1 MNRSCERIAFD
12 GQRVVFSVC
21 FSQECLTHLPVKS
34 MVSQRNPKASKAQ
47 AVAYLRTS
55 SATNVGSDKDSDKRQ
70 RQAIEAFAKH
80 AGFELVGEFNDA
92 AVSGADH
99 LDARPG
105 FAELLAYIA
114 SNGARTIIVET
125 ASRFARDLMVQE
137 VGFAKLKALGIILI
151 AADSPHSF
159 LDDTPTSKL
168 IRQILGAVSEFD
180 KAMIVAKL
188 KGARERKRVI
198 TGKKVEGRKSH
209 AELRPELVA
218 LVRQL
223 RRKRP
228 KGGQRSLR
236 EIAAELAQRGIMNE
250 RGMPFAAAS
259 INSMLASSLVQ
270 KTHPTRV
277 R

>member
-1 MNRSCERIAFD
+1 MA
-12 GQRVVFSVC
+12 
-21 FSQECLTHLPVKS
+21 
-34 MVSQRNPKASKAQ
+34 SQRNPKALKAK
-47 AVAYLRTS
+47 AVAYIRTS
-55 SATNVGSDKDSDKRQ
+55 SAANVGTDKDSDKRQ
-70 RQAIEAFAKH
+70 RTAITAFAKQTSH
-80 AGFELVGEFNDA
+80 ELVAEFNDA

-99 LDARPG
+99 LDTRPG

-114 SNGARTIIVET
+114 SNGARTVIVET

-137 VGFAKLKALGIILI
+137 VGFAKLKALGITLI

-180 KAMIVAKL
+180 KAMVVAKL
-188 KGARERKRVI
+188 KGARDRKRVL

-209 AELRPELVA
+209 AELRPELVV

-236 EIAAELAQRGIMNE
+236 DISAELAQRGHLNE
-250 RGMPFAAAS
+250 RGQPFSAAS
-259 INSMLASSLVQ
+259 INSMLLA
-270 KTHPTRV
+270 R
-277 R
+277 

>member
-1 MNRSCERIAFD
+1 MIA
-12 GQRVVFSVC
+12 V
-21 FSQECLTHLPVKS
+21 
-34 MVSQRNPKASKAQ
+34 
-47 AVAYLRTS
+47 RTRLI
-55 SATNVGSDKDSDKRQ
+55 GWRQ
-70 RQAIEAFAKH
+70 RLTWGLLIAPRQT
-80 AGFELVGEFNDA
+80 ELAPIRIHCLYRMADREHNDA

-99 LDARPG
+99 IETRAG
-105 FAELLAYIA
+105 FAAMLAYIA
-114 SNGARTIIVET
+114 TNGARTIIVET

-137 VGFAKLKALGIILI
+137 VGFAKLQVLGIKLV

-180 KAMIVAKL
+180 KAMVVAKL

-236 EIAAELAQRGIMNE
+236 DISAELAQRGHLNE
-250 RGMPFAAAS
+250 RSKPFSAAS
-259 INSMLASSLVQ
+259 IASMLG
-270 KTHPTRV
+270 
-277 R
+277 

>member
-1 MNRSCERIAFD
+1 MAS
-12 GQRVVFSVC
+12 RVNSRA
-21 FSQECLTHLPVKS
+21 L
-34 MVSQRNPKASKAQ
+34 KAK
-47 AVAYLRTS
+47 AVAYIRTS
-55 SATNVGSDKDSDKRQ
+55 SAANVGTDKDSDKRQ
-70 RQAIEAFAKH
+70 RQAIAAFAKQASH
-80 AGFELVGEFNDA
+80 DVVGEFNDA

-99 LDARPG
+99 IETRPG
-105 FAELLAYIA
+105 FAAMLAYIA

-137 VGFAKLKALGIILI
+137 VGFAKLQALGIKLV
-151 AADSPHSF
+151 AADSPQSF

-188 KGARERKRVI
+188 KGARERKRTL
-198 TGKKVEGRKSH
+198 TGQKVEGRKSH

-223 RRKRP
+223 RRRRP

-236 EIAAELAQRGIMNE
+236 DISAELTLRGYLNE
-250 RGMPFAAAS
+250 RGRPFSAAS
-259 INSMLASSLVQ
+259 IAAMLAAGLL
-270 KTHPTRV
+270 KPTHMLI
-277 R
+277 